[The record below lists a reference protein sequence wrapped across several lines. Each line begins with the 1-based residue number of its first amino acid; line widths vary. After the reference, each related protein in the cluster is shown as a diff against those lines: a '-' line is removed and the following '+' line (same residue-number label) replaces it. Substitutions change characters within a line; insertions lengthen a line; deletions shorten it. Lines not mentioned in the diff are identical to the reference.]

1 MAPRNHARR
10 QANRAHGR
18 ADLVAVCALA
28 LVGGWAYFFGWQ
40 SQAFAVFA
48 VTVAIVG
55 LGTTQA
61 LRHRGNRW
69 ASGARGEEAVARRLK
84 RLRRRGWVAI
94 HDIDTGRGNIDHF
107 AVGPGGVVAI
117 ETKNHAR
124 LDRVTP
130 RMYAQARRNAARVAT
145 ATGRDTHAVIV
156 LTRARVHRKDR
167 RNDEGVTVLSLD
179 GLNRHLRRLPAV
191 FSAAGIADAV
201 ARSAA
206 LAVEASD
213 AVR

>member
-1 MAPRNHARR
+1 M
-10 QANRAHGR
+10 
-18 ADLVAVCALA
+18 
-28 LVGGWAYFFGWQ
+28 
-40 SQAFAVFA
+40 
-48 VTVAIVG
+48 
-55 LGTTQA
+55 A
-61 LRHRGNRW
+61 LRAPFMHHTPKPVVTRICIIRH
-69 ASGARGEEAVARRLK
+69 GETDWNAQSRYQGQADVPMNEV
-84 RLRRRGWVAI
+84 
-94 HDIDTGRGNIDHF
+94 GR
-107 AVGPGGVVAI
+107 
-117 ETKNHAR
+117 
-124 LDRVTP
+124 
-130 RMYAQARRNAARVAT
+130 AQARRNAARVAT